1 MRLEELLLEN
11 LSKDRN
17 ADCYWW
23 NGNWYTCGDLLN
35 LVDNCENAL
44 RRAGFEHGQRL
55 VVMLRNSPLIPALSL
70 AVWKLRGIFC
80 PLNEKAG
87 LSSLK
92 GTLELLKPFA
102 VILQNEIKELAVL
115 KESWVCITCDLN
127 AKDLPEFTGKL
138 QEPDNE
144 DFAVI
149 FSTSG
154 TSGNP
159 KAVPLTHGNFLS
171 NCADAREVV
180 TDLQKGHV
188 FLNVLPNF
196 HSFGFTCTMLLPFSM
211 NRKIA
216 IVPSFLP
223 PQSTMRAII
232 EAKVDV
238 MYIVPAIIAY
248 LLMSVEKGK
257 FPVEELKRQVY
268 ICTGGD
274 RLNPNVQD
282 QAWELLGK
290 EIVDGYGLTETSPI
304 VCMTPSHDR
313 YKLGTAG
320 ILLPGYEYKL
330 KTRDAQELGKDSH
343 EGVLWVKGASVTPGY
358 FHAPEI
364 TAERF
369 DSDGFF
375 NTGDYVEID
384 SDGYI
389 KIIDRVTDIIIV
401 GGFNVYPQEV
411 EKILSEHPA
420 VQNAIVVGVPHAING
435 EVPKAFIQ
443 RREGFLNV
451 TDREIIKFA
460 KERMAHFKVPR
471 SIEFVDDVPLSGTGK
486 VLRRVLREKAG
497 HKGI

>member
-1 MRLEELLLEN
+1 MRLEEVILKNLNEN
-11 LSKDRN
+11 KNSP
-17 ADCYWW
+17 CYWW
-23 NGNWYTCGDLLN
+23 NGIWYSRGDLLN
-35 LVDNCENAL
+35 LVENCENAL
-44 RRAGFEHGQRL
+44 KRSGFESGQRL
-55 VVMLRNSPLIPALSL
+55 VVMLKNSPLIPALSL
-70 AVWKLRGIFC
+70 AVWKLHGIFC

-92 GTLELLKPFA
+92 ETLELLKPFA
-102 VILQNEIKELAVL
+102 VILQNEIKELAEL
-115 KESWVCITCDLN
+115 KNSWVCVTCDLN
-127 AKDLPEFTGKL
+127 AKELPEFKGVL
-138 QEPDNE
+138 QEKDNE

-171 NCADAREVV
+171 NCEATREIV
-180 TDLQKGHV
+180 TDLQKGST

-196 HSFGFTCTMLLPFSM
+196 HSFGYTCTMILPLTM
-211 NRKIA
+211 NYKIA
-216 IVPSFLP
+216 MVPSFLP
-223 PQSTMRAII
+223 PQLTMRAIT
-232 EAKVDV
+232 EAKVDI
-238 MYIVPAIIAY
+238 MYVVPAIIAY

-257 FPVEELKRQVY
+257 FPAEALKSQKY

-282 QAWELLGK
+282 QAWNLIGK
-290 EIVDGYGLTETSPI
+290 EIVDGYGLTETSPV
-304 VCMTPSHDR
+304 VCMTPSHEKYR
-313 YKLGTAG
+313 LGTAG
-320 ILLPGYEYKL
+320 VIIPGYEYKL
-330 KTRDAQELGKDSH
+330 KTRDGKELLNSK

-358 FHAPEI
+358 YHAPEI

-375 NTGDYVEID
+375 NTGDYVEFD
-384 SDGYI
+384 EENYV
-389 KIIDRVTDIIIV
+389 KIMDRVTDIIIV

-435 EVPKAFIQ
+435 EVPKAYIQ
-443 RREGFLNV
+443 RRENFENV

-471 SIEFVDDVPLSGTGK
+471 SIEFIDDIPLSGTGK
-486 VLRRVLREKAG
+486 VLRRLLREKAG